1 MKCGP
6 IYKKTSQLC
15 VGKKDEYEGLMSGYE
30 IRFETE
36 KGEFMTRSIDYGL
49 RGIDVPVIVT
59 LTEEGVAVR
68 VKQ

>member
-36 KGEFMTRSIDYGL
+36 KGEFMTR
-49 RGIDVPVIVT
+49 
-59 LTEEGVAVR
+59 
-68 VKQ
+68 